1 MNLASGARFGPYE
14 IVAPIGAGGMG
25 EVYRARDTRL
35 GRDVAIKVLP
45 ADFAA
50 DAERLKR
57 FEREAKATAALS
69 HPNVLAVYDVGTHEG
84 VPYLV
89 EELLEGESLKDRL
102 AQGAVPVREAVEIAV
117 QVAHGLAAAHG
128 KHIVHRD
135 LKPANVFITSEGTAK
150 ILDFGIAKLVESV
163 PVGEADTLTHAPTGA
178 TELGRV
184 LGTTAYMSPE
194 QARGMPVDPRSDIFS
209 LGVVLYEMLAG
220 QRPFRG
226 ETATDTVAAILT
238 QEPPP
243 LPEGVAPA
251 LQSVVTQCLAKRP
264 DLRFS
269 SAHDLALAL
278 QSASSQGGTAPVG
291 VTGVGVAGLARRRR
305 LLLAGGVLFAGAIV
319 ASLAIWRPWHA
330 VSEPAG
336 TGPGHLPSILALP
349 CKVYGA
355 PEVAFLTDA
364 VPGTIS
370 TLLAQVEGLDTKVPP
385 TSFEVEKVKGDLAT
399 LADLYQVSSF
409 IVTSIST
416 SAGGFALN
424 VQLVDAAT
432 RKVRWGKQYEGPR
445 EAYNDLARQAA
456 EGIRLA
462 VKPAASP
469 VPTTSVSAEA
479 ELALRE
485 GDYFDKRYG
494 DLRHSADFD
503 SSLAALKRALQLD
516 PSLNVAR
523 AHIAALYIRKFET
536 EGEAS
541 GALKEAE
548 AWARRALEVDQRS
561 GRAWEVLSWVEMYS
575 TKPDIERQLEYAL
588 KAASVSPRD
597 AESHMTVSNSV
608 QNPGAFSLN
617 LAAALWAV
625 DVDPFYLS
633 GSGNVVIALSALGR
647 PEEAL
652 PFADRIVRVEPD
664 SWLVPDTKGYV
675 LLKLGRLDEARKFM
689 TRGEPQFFEN
699 PSTFVSQLWGQIRF
713 ELAVAERDAA
723 TVKKLERYILPQLL
737 DGRADSLTLQC
748 GTQFVC
754 PGLALLGRTDE
765 SIRIL
770 LRSVEVGVPPPY
782 DWVLLDPDIQLL
794 RSDPRFAKVLTASR
808 DGAARIG
815 KILEAAR
822 TRGELPSYLNQP
834 LDNLIKLLNEKGGTS

>member
-1 MNLASGARFGPYE
+1 MLSSGTHLGPYE

-45 ADFAA
+45 AEFAA

-69 HPNVLAVYDVGTHEG
+69 HPNILDVHDVGTHEG

-89 EELLEGESLKDRL
+89 EELLEGESLRERL
-102 AQGAVPVREAVEIAV
+102 ARGPIPVREAVEIAV
-117 QVAHGLAAAHG
+117 QVAQGLAAAHG

-135 LKPANVFITSEGTAK
+135 LKPANVFITNEGIVK

-163 PVGEADTLTHAPTGA
+163 PPGEADTLTHAPTGA
-178 TELGRV
+178 TDLGRV
-184 LGTTAYMSPE
+184 LGTMAYMSPE

-209 LGVVLYEMLAG
+209 FGVVLYEMLSG
-220 QRPFRG
+220 RRPFRG
-226 ETATDTVAAILT
+226 ETATDTVAAIIKDD
-238 QEPPP
+238 PPP
-243 LPEGVAPA
+243 LPEGVPAA
-251 LQSVVTQCLAKRP
+251 LQGVVTQCLAKRP
-264 DLRFS
+264 DQRFS

-278 QSASSQGGTAPVG
+278 QAASSAGEAAHVAVAGA
-291 VTGVGVAGLARRRR
+291 GVAVSAHRRR
-305 LLLAGGVLFAGAIV
+305 LLLGGGVLFIAAFV
-319 ASLAIWRPWHA
+319 AALAIWRPWRA
-330 VSEPAG
+330 VSKPAG
-336 TGPGHLPSILALP
+336 SAPGHVPSILALP

-385 TSFEVEKVKGDLAT
+385 TSFEVEKVKGDLGQ
-399 LADLYQVSSF
+399 LAELYEVSSF
-409 IVTSIST
+409 IVTSINA

-432 RKVRWGKQYEGPR
+432 RKVRWGRQYEGPR
-445 EAYNDLARQAA
+445 EAYNELARQAA

-469 VPTTSVSAEA
+469 VPTAGVSSEA

-485 GDYFDKRYG
+485 GAYFSNRYNN
-494 DLRHSADFD
+494 LHHPPDFD
-503 SSLAALKRALQLD
+503 AAFAAFKRALQSD
-516 PSLNVAR
+516 PLVAV
-523 AHIAALYIRKFET
+523 AEAEIARLYEFKFES

-541 GALKEAE
+541 GALKETE
-548 AWARRALEVDQRS
+548 AWARRALGIDPRC
-561 GRAWEVLSWVEMYS
+561 GLAWAELSWVEIYS
-575 TKPDIERQLEYAL
+575 TKPDIERQLDYAL
-588 KAASVSPRD
+588 KAASFSPRN
-597 AESHMTVSNSV
+597 AGSHMTVSSSV
-608 QNPGAFSLN
+608 VTPGAFSLL
-617 LAAALWAV
+617 LAASVWAV
-625 DVDPFYLS
+625 DVDPFFLPA
-633 GSGNVVIALSALGR
+633 SGNVAFALSLLGR

-652 PFADRIVRVEPD
+652 PFADRILRVEPD
-664 SWLVPDTKGYV
+664 AWVGSDARGLVLV
-675 LLKLGRLDEARKFM
+675 KLGRLEEARK
-689 TRGEPQFFEN
+689 TLAPGEPQFLAN
-699 PSTFVSQLWGQIRF
+699 PTADLNQLWAQIRF

-723 TVKKLERYILPQLL
+723 TIEKLQQHLLPQLL
-737 DGRADSLTLQC
+737 DGRADAFTLSN
-748 GTQFVC
+748 GTILVC

-770 LRSVEVGVPPPY
+770 LRSVEAGIPPPY
-782 DWVLLDPDIQLL
+782 DWLLLDRDIQLL

-808 DGAARIG
+808 DGAARIAR
-815 KILEAAR
+815 ILEGAR
-822 TRGELPSYLNQP
+822 ARGELPSYLEQP
-834 LDNLIKLLNEKGGTS
+834 LNELVGLLNKKGGTS